1 MIQILNYNIDS
12 STYGLY
18 SKISQKLKLSQD
30 ITQANRETLFL
41 KDICKRIK
49 KSKTVLYILEKEDEI
64 LGLISLSVTSIE
76 EQPSMQIDYIFVN
89 KKYRNKQLKELDN
102 CKAFRYLI
110 EFSIN
115 LAKDLKKV
123 IGLRY
128 IVLSTDNDELKQK
141 YLSVDFKE
149 LNQEWMF
156 LKI

>member
-1 MIQILNYNIDS
+1 M
-12 STYGLY
+12 
-18 SKISQKLKLSQD
+18 
-30 ITQANRETLFL
+30 
-41 KDICKRIK
+41 
-49 KSKTVLYILEKEDEI
+49 
-64 LGLISLSVTSIE
+64 
-76 EQPSMQIDYIFVN
+76 
-89 KKYRNKQLKELDN
+89 
-102 CKAFRYLI
+102 I

-156 LKI
+156 LKIWLKNKVNRFLSILVQ

>member
-1 MIQILNYNIDS
+1 
-12 STYGLY
+12 
-18 SKISQKLKLSQD
+18 
-30 ITQANRETLFL
+30 
-41 KDICKRIK
+41 
-49 KSKTVLYILEKEDEI
+49 
-64 LGLISLSVTSIE
+64 
-76 EQPSMQIDYIFVN
+76 
-89 KKYRNKQLKELDN
+89 
-102 CKAFRYLI
+102 LI

-128 IVLSTDNDELKQK
+128 IVLSPDNDELKQK